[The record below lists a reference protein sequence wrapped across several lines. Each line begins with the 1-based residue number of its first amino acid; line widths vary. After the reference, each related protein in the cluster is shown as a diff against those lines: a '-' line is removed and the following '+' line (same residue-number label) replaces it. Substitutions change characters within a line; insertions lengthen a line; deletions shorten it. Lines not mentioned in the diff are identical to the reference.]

1 MPDQLAPL
9 KSVQNLLQLFKI
21 PQIGYSA
28 TSQQLSNKQF
38 FKYFLRVVPS
48 DQYQSQ
54 MMVDTLLMYNWTYIS
69 TVNTEGSYGDDGIDE
84 FTSRAKAS
92 GICVA
97 NSQAIPTDADD
108 EYYNAVV
115 RSIGRFGTVNVV
127 VCFCEGLTVQA
138 LINATTR
145 LNVTGKYVFFGR

>member
-1 MPDQLAPL
+1 MLFICEYVTMMFCLAFCF
-9 KSVQNLLQLFKI
+9 V
-21 PQIGYSA
+21 
-28 TSQQLSNKQF
+28 T
-38 FKYFLRVVPS
+38 
-48 DQYQSQ
+48 
-54 MMVDTLLMYNWTYIS
+54 
-69 TVNTEGSYGDDGIDE
+69 GSYGDDGIDE

-115 RSIGRFGTVNVV
+115 RSIGRFGTVKVV

-145 LNVTGKYVFFGR
+145 LNVAGKYVFFGRWAL